1 MKRKSKGGREV
12 NMFAEVVEVGA
23 IKVLI
28 SRVEKSG
35 PTEEEKGNKKK

>member
-1 MKRKSKGGREV
+1 M

-23 IKVLI
+23 VRVLI
-28 SRVEKSG
+28 SRVKKGG